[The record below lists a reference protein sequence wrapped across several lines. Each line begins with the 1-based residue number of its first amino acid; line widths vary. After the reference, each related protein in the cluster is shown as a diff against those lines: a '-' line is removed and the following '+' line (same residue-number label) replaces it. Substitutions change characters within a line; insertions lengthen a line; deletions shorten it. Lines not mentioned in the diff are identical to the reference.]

1 MVTTPVMSMPGKYLT
16 HPPSLVGAWRFGNL
30 PFVTLPLQIAQSS
43 YLSNEGKMLMSE
55 LESSPS
61 SRARMGPARTEE
73 ATARM
78 ERMVAVEKCIMF
90 GLLVIG

>member
-1 MVTTPVMSMPGKYLT
+1 
-16 HPPSLVGAWRFGNL
+16 
-30 PFVTLPLQIAQSS
+30 
-43 YLSNEGKMLMSE
+43 
-55 LESSPS
+55 
-61 SRARMGPARTEE
+61 MGPARTEE